1 MTEFIGIIPARYA
14 SGRLP
19 GKPLLDI
26 GGKPMIQRVFE
37 QAAKALGNQNV
48 WVATDDQRIFDAVI
62 AFGGQAV
69 MTSENHRSGTDRI
82 AEAVSKIGTNA
93 DVVINI
99 QGDEPFIDPEQIKM
113 LADCF
118 KSPDTDIATLARP
131 FDQTDSFDN
140 LEDPNKVKV
149 VVGVDG
155 HALYFSRSVIPY
167 IRGVEKDKW
176 ASSHQYLIHVG
187 MYAYR
192 TNVLKQI
199 TQLTPAPLEIA
210 ESLEQ
215 LRWLSNGYTVKVS
228 LTEKP
233 TIGIDTADDLE
244 TARRYCT
251 KNNL

>member
-1 MTEFIGIIPARYA
+1 MTKFIGIIPARYA

-131 FDQTDSFDN
+131 FDQT
-140 LEDPNKVKV
+140 
-149 VVGVDG
+149 
-155 HALYFSRSVIPY
+155 
-167 IRGVEKDKW
+167 EKDKW

-244 TARRYCT
+244 AARRYCT

>member
-37 QAAKALGNQNV
+37 QASKALGADKV
-48 WVATDDQRIFDAVI
+48 WVATDDQRIFDAVT

-82 AEAVSKIGTNA
+82 AEAASKIGANA

-99 QGDEPFIDPEQIKM
+99 QGDEPFIDPEQIKL
-113 LADCF
+113 LANCF
-118 KSPDTDIATLARP
+118 DSPETDIATLIRP
-131 FDQTDSFDN
+131 FDPTEGFDH

-149 VVGVDG
+149 VKAEDDR
-155 HALYFSRSVIPY
+155 ALYFSRSVIPY
-167 IRGVEKDKW
+167 LRGIEKDRW
-176 ASSHQYLIHVG
+176 ALTHQYFIHIG

-192 TNVLKQI
+192 TDVLKEI
-199 TQLTPAPLEIA
+199 TRLAPAPLEVA

-228 LTEKP
+228 QTNRT

-244 TARRYCT
+244 EARRYCIE
-251 KNNL
+251 NNL